1 MPAAALEK
9 WSQINEVSI
18 DDTVDAWAFLP
29 RPLSHFKKNVM
40 GFSFSGILAAIDKY
54 VLATPEMDDATRKS
68 LGRAA
73 QMIGFEHVAQKVV
86 LGIKTM
92 ATEDGSPGRLVVSG
106 GVASNQ
112 MFRKTYPLLL
122 QFLTHCSLRRFLDN
136 GSLENYEL
144 IFPPVEYCTV
154 LSSRGT
160 FLTSG

>member
-9 WSQINEVSI
+9 WSRINEVNP
-18 DDTVDAWAFLP
+18 DDMVDTWEILP

-40 GFSFSGILAAIDKY
+40 GFSFSGILSAIDKY

-73 QMIGFEHVAQKVV
+73 QTIGFEHVAQKVV
-86 LGIKTM
+86 LGIRNM
-92 ATEDGSPGRLVVSG
+92 AHDGKLVVSG

-112 MFRKTYPLLL
+112 MFRKMYPQLW
-122 QFLTHCSLRRFLDN
+122 QFLAHCSLRQFLDN
-136 GSLENYEL
+136 SSLENYEL

-154 LSSRGT
+154 LSNRGK
-160 FLTSG
+160 FLIPG